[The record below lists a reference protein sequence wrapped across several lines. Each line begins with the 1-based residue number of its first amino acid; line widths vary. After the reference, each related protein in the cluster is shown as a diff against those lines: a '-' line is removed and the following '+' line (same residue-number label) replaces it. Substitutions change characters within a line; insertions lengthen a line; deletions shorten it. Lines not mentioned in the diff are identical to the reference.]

1 MYARLALR
9 FGIGISLL
17 LAAAL
22 VYLLL
27 VLNADL
33 SATQKTLSATA
44 ASLTHQ
50 EAVNVALKQSNNAL
64 VQTNDMMLAEAITIA
79 TARNDATLRGNALD
93 ADLVALGEQHAQLG
107 MEHRALT
114 AEHDT
119 LQSAH
124 GKLMTEHDDLT
135 TQHDALTSQHRTLT
149 EAHDDLTTTHNALD
163 SQYKRLTVQH
173 RSLLDRVGDVER
185 LETQIATLEGQL
197 QPLLLSANSRETVG
211 FTCTGSMEPTITCLD
226 EATWVSPDT
235 PERIVV
241 GTTIA
246 FPSSNCWE
254 DAPDDRGTAHR
265 VIDIKV
271 ENGETFYWPKGDGN
285 READGCWIPYNAVIG
300 YMVELRRNVYPENA
314 FLRDKVNA
322 AIAAHNEARDE
333 LEAVESAWA
342 QVETEYDEAI
352 ERYCG
357 VGVQP
362 GNCYLGEP
370 AYSIVIGVYNRLD
383 ALAAKYDRVYAAYE
397 RAYAWW
403 ECWDSVARNSPAPG
417 VVPPNT
423 CSSLASSVTPPP
435 IVPPLP

>member
-17 LAAAL
+17 LVAAL

-44 ASLTHQ
+44 ASLTYQ
-50 EAVNVALKQSNNAL
+50 EAVNVALKQSNDAL
-64 VQTNDMMLAEAITIA
+64 VQANDVMLAEAITIA
-79 TARNDATLRGNALD
+79 TARNDAILRGNALD
-93 ADLVALGEQHAQLG
+93 AELVALGEQHAQLG

-114 AEHDT
+114 VKHDT
-119 LQSAH
+119 LQSTH
-124 GKLMTEHDDLT
+124 GKLMAEHDDLT
-135 TQHDALTSQHRTLT
+135 TQHDALTSRHRTLT
-149 EAHDDLTTTHNALD
+149 EEHGDLTAAHNALD
-163 SQYKRLTVQH
+163 SQYKGLTVQH

-185 LETQIATLEGQL
+185 LEAQIATLEGQL
-197 QPLLLSANSRETVG
+197 QPLLLSANSRGTAG
-211 FTCTGSMEPTITCLD
+211 FACTGSMEPTITCLD

-246 FPSSNCWE
+246 FASSSCWE
-254 DAPDDRGTAHR
+254 DAPDGRGTAHR

-285 READGCWIPYNAVIG
+285 READGCWIPYDAVIG
-300 YMVELRRNVYPENA
+300 YVVELRRNVRPENA

-322 AIAAHNEARDE
+322 AIAALYEAMDE

-352 ERYCG
+352 EQYCG

-362 GNCYLGEP
+362 SNCYLGEP
-370 AYSIVIGVYNRLD
+370 AYSIVIDVYNRFD
-383 ALAAKYDRVYAAYE
+383 ALGAKYDQAYAAFE
-397 RAYAWW
+397 RTHAWW

-423 CSSLASSVTPPP
+423 CSSLAPSVIPPP
-435 IVPPLP
+435 VAPPLP